1 MRLPLRFAHATR
13 PAVPADTCCRAM
25 QHDLPDHRSESGRS
39 LIVRVGNIA
48 IQHDPPEHK
57 LDSGGSFRIHGRR
70 RGHGAMRSA
79 ELGDGECVDGRLSAL
94 TRRYADLFRGNVNSA
109 PAKCCA
115 WPVAV
120 PAGAFVRAGA
130 GRRGVGGAI
139 AARCVRFT
147 SAVRFCW
154 DVLRWFASVDTF
166 LLICFAFGSRL
177 SLFLCQ
183 EKRDGLQCVAFL
195 FRRGSGS
202 P

>member
-1 MRLPLRFAHATR
+1 MIF
-13 PAVPADTCCRAM
+13 
-25 QHDLPDHRSESGRS
+25 
-39 LIVRVGNIA
+39 

-57 LDSGGSFRIHGRR
+57 LDSGGSLRIPGRR
-70 RGHGAMRSA
+70 RGYGAVRSA
-79 ELGDGECVDGRLSAL
+79 ELGEEECVDGRLSAL
-94 TRRYADLFRGNVNSA
+94 SRRKDIPFHMIVNSA

-115 WPVAV
+115 WPVVV

-130 GRRGVGGAI
+130 GRRGVGGSVGAF
-139 AARCVRFT
+139 CVRFT

-183 EKRDGLQCVAFL
+183 EKRDGLRCVAFL